1 MDKTEIKQLNEKLDM
16 ILKFQKVIIDDL
28 YENKSLLDEL
38 SAKIKKMS
46 DKDKWKST

>member
-1 MDKTEIKQLNEKLDM
+1 MNKTEIQQLNEKLDR

-38 SAKIKKMS
+38 SAKIKKIS
-46 DKDKWKST
+46 DNLKL